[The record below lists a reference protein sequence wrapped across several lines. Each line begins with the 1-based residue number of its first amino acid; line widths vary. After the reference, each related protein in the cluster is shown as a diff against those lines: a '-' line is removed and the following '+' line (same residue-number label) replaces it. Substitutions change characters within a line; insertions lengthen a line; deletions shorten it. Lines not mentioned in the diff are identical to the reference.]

1 VCAEPLWLRGRDEAE
16 KVLHLMP
23 NPDSTAFAA
32 PPRGRRLRGGFA
44 AQVAVIVISALLC
57 APALALT
64 LPAQPASGATPSAPP
79 APAAKKKQKKV
90 TPRFVFTF
98 EGRGYG
104 HGIGMSQYG
113 AYGAALAG
121 WSAQRIIAY
130 YYRGTT
136 LAVLPVTPVRVL
148 LATSAPSLAL
158 SADGEWGAVVENSP
172 LQVVRPLPPNVELR
186 VAPLGADG
194 LVVRDPGGAELLR
207 ATGAVRFTPITPGAT
222 TRFKGTRYRGELR
235 VTRETGGFSVVN
247 RIDLEQYLTGVV
259 PREMPA
265 KWGDDAP
272 AALEA
277 QAIAARSYAM
287 ATRRSGGSF
296 DMYADERSQVYGGA
310 SAEDPRTTRAVQA
323 TAGKVVTYQGTIVT
337 TYFFSTS
344 GGKTEN
350 VENVF
355 RGSPEPYLVAV
366 TDNTFDA
373 RSPHHV
379 WRDPMTFTDARLAKL
394 LGTKRPVLSLKVL
407 ERGASPRVKRL
418 RVVTRSGGV
427 KVMSG
432 VEVRR
437 ALGLR
442 DTWFSPK
449 RRVLTK
455 ATLRLVTPA
464 AP

>member
-1 VCAEPLWLRGRDEAE
+1 
-16 KVLHLMP
+16 
-23 NPDSTAFAA
+23 
-32 PPRGRRLRGGFA
+32 
-44 AQVAVIVISALLC
+44 
-57 APALALT
+57 
-64 LPAQPASGATPSAPP
+64 
-79 APAAKKKQKKV
+79 
-90 TPRFVFTF
+90 
-98 EGRGYG
+98 
-104 HGIGMSQYG
+104 
-113 AYGAALAG
+113 
-121 WSAQRIIAY
+121 
-130 YYRGTT
+130 
-136 LAVLPVTPVRVL
+136 
-148 LATSAPSLAL
+148 
-158 SADGEWGAVVENSP
+158 
-172 LQVVRPLPPNVELR
+172 
-186 VAPLGADG
+186 
-194 LVVRDPGGAELLR
+194 
-207 ATGAVRFTPITPGAT
+207 
-222 TRFKGTRYRGELR
+222 
-235 VTRETGGFSVVN
+235 
-247 RIDLEQYLTGVV
+247 
-259 PREMPA
+259 MPA